1 MICELWFPDC
11 CALCRY
17 DLHVL
22 LVNHGKR
29 CPRCAKNGK
38 PRKASDG
45 DCPLFGKKG
54 ATSSKH
60 KTESS
65 SKEDI
70 KSEDSDSS
78 EEAADE
84 KPDVAIK
91 AEPIKEEPADTGVE
105 GEPVHSSAEPRS
117 DDADADVD
125 MKEEQDV

>member
-1 MICELWFPDC
+1 M
-11 CALCRY
+11 
-17 DLHVL
+17 

-60 KTESS
+60 KPDSS
-65 SKEDI
+65 SNEGV
-70 KSEDSDSS
+70 KSEDSDGS

-84 KPDVAIK
+84 KPDAAIK
-91 AEPIKEEPADTGVE
+91 AEAIKEEPADTGVK
-105 GEPVHSSAEPRS
+105 GEPVHSSEEPRS
-117 DDADADVD
+117 DDALADVD
-125 MKEEQDV
+125 VKEEQDV